1 MTPPPVTLTGRGV
14 VELAGADALTLLDGL
29 TTNDIT
35 KTDGQTAVHAL
46 LLTPQGKFLFDL
58 FVHRTGADTLLV
70 DVSDPAGFAR
80 KMLMHRLRAQVTVT
94 DRSAELAVVSAADG
108 TVPET
113 PVAGSHDPRATSSNR
128 LALGWRGIMAL
139 SDAPRSAG
147 ADWDRWRLEQ
157 GVPDLGRDM
166 AVDGDFAL
174 QGLLEELNGVDF
186 HKGCY
191 VGQEM
196 TSRMKR
202 RTTVRNKLTRVRYD
216 GAAPAHGTA
225 IEADGWQVGEMRT
238 GVDGVGLALIRHDR
252 AAKATADG
260 HALMAGE
267 VAVRLDVPDWLL
279 LPDAA

>member
-1 MTPPPVTLTGRGV
+1 MSGPVRLPGRGV
-14 VELAGADALTLLDGL
+14 VEMTGPDAITLLDGL
-29 TTNDIT
+29 TTNAIN
-35 KTDGQTAVHAL
+35 KAGYGSSAHAL
-46 LLTPQGKFLFDL
+46 VLTPQGKFLFDL
-58 FVHRTGADTLLV
+58 FVFLVEPERLLI
-70 DVSDPAGFAR
+70 DVSNPAGFAR
-80 KMLMHRLRAQVTVT
+80 KMAMHKLRALVTIT
-94 DRSAELAVVSAADG
+94 DRSGELCAISSPNGKA
-108 TVPET
+108 PECA
-113 PVAGSHDPRATSSNR
+113 VAGGPDSRQTPANQ
-128 LALGWRGIMAL
+128 LQLGWRGIGPVISTPL
-139 SDAPRSAG
+139 EAG
-147 ADWDRWRLEQ
+147 TDWDRWRLEQ

-166 AVDGDFAL
+166 TVEGDFAL
-174 QGLLEELNGVDF
+174 EGLLEELNGVDF

-267 VAVRLDVPDWLL
+267 VAVRLDVPGWLL